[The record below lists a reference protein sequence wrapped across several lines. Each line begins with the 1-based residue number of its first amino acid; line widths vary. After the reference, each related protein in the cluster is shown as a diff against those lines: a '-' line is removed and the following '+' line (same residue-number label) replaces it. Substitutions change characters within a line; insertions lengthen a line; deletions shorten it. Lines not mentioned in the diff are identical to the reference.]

1 MFIIKRKASTTSSAR
16 ISEALKNCLLR
27 ALDSNHQGNIIITRL
42 SRTCYVA
49 PPESSRMLRPFP
61 GKNTVESDKNF
72 FVEYSS
78 AVLLISTNKKP
89 SLRPSA
95 FQSKMNFLKW
105 SLLLTFHSISR
116 DFWNKDYFQ
125 PLHCIA
131 WSVTILYE
139 KEIPL
144 VYSLIALLVQ
154 WFPSYTN
161 AFILTTLSYFKVARN
176 RVKKKT

>member
-49 PPESSRMLRPFP
+49 PLESSRMLRPLP

-105 SLLLTFHSISR
+105 SLFLTFHSISR

-131 WSVTILYE
+131 WSAE
-139 KEIPL
+139 KEVPL

-154 WFPSYTN
+154 WFPSYNN